1 MLKVM
6 TESEESIQNQI
17 LTYHSDK
24 IKKIFKIEKRIDTS
38 ETSTIGSG
46 QKLDPLKTI
55 RIISEEKKSQSIK
68 TKPLKYEKKVKPL
81 KVEKKK
87 KEVKSPIKEKPLNI
101 YDENN
106 LIIMNKKKI
115 PNPMT
120 KSIRDMC
127 KI

>member
-1 MLKVM
+1 M
-6 TESEESIQNQI
+6 
-17 LTYHSDK
+17 
-24 IKKIFKIEKRIDTS
+24 
-38 ETSTIGSG
+38 
-46 QKLDPLKTI
+46 
-55 RIISEEKKSQSIK
+55 
-68 TKPLKYEKKVKPL
+68 KPL

-87 KEVKSPIKEKPLNI
+87 KVVKSPIKEKPLNI

-106 LIIMNKKKI
+106 LLIMNKKKI